1 MRSNPAAPA
10 VSVPTGR
17 RRLTPDS
24 LLRLAVAG
32 VLLVMAASGL
42 ALHLWGVD
50 LLEHLPGHPICP
62 FRAVTSLPC
71 PGCGMTRA
79 VLALGQGRVLAA
91 ARFNPLVLPLVA
103 AMLAWL
109 AGVRL
114 DAARRRAA
122 LTVLLG
128 AVLVFWA
135 ARLWLA
141 AA

>member
-1 MRSNPAAPA
+1 
-10 VSVPTGR
+10 
-17 RRLTPDS
+17 
-24 LLRLAVAG
+24 
-32 VLLVMAASGL
+32 MAASGL

-50 LLEHLPGHPICP
+50 FLEHLPGHPICP
-62 FRAVTSLPC
+62 FKAVTSLPC

-91 ARFNPLVLPLVA
+91 VGFNPLVLPLVA

-114 DAARRRAA
+114 DAARHRAA
-122 LTVLLG
+122 LWVLLG
-128 AVLVFWA
+128 AVLVFWG

-141 AA
+141 VA